1 MFGGTA
7 LVGANVQDDDGLVI
21 IAPSQDWVEI
31 DFRPI
36 AAVSTNSTNTTNI
49 NHLFIDPSGCKL
61 RGGVYKWFAYR
72 QEENFSGVCLKSTPA
87 PSWG

>member
-1 MFGGTA
+1 MAGGGM
-7 LVGANVQDDDGLVI
+7 LVGAIVQDDGLVI
-21 IAPSQDWVEI
+21 TAPSQDWVEI

-61 RGGVYKWFAYR
+61 RGGVYKWFACR
-72 QEENFSGVCLKSTPA
+72 QEGNFSGVCPKGTHT